1 MCSHSMQATEPI
13 QLFYIMA
20 SDIVLA
26 HIIENVL
33 KLSL

>member
-1 MCSHSMQATEPI
+1 MCSHSMLATEPI
-13 QLFYIMA
+13 QLFFIMA

-26 HIIENVL
+26 HIIEILL